1 MASGTV
7 GYQDTRGDKNW
18 VDWVAKK
25 LKEYWDGREEKE
37 DEKGGSLVAVGDNN
51 SLTQPITNVYVKVE
65 SPSGGGLGNN
75 FFSKGMLRDMNPR
88 NPDVMG
94 PTIANYQPP
103 TTRNMINIT
112 DTGEDEVVDVLAVQT
127 EVIDN
132 KLEALIGSVDQVA
145 KIQKAGIDK
154 QISLAQKASARQ
166 KSTLEENKL
175 ERIKNLSSTSPYMK
189 RTGQKG
195 GAAGGGGGIM
205 GSLMGAAAVGG
216 RAGRLGLGIGVK
228 NLANQVGRRGIR
240 RIGTRAVSAIGGRTG
255 ARIARRLGMRFAQKA
270 GKGFIGK
277 TLAKKVP
284 FLGLGLGGLFAI
296 QRLAKGDWGGAL
308 LELGSGIASTFPG
321 VGTAIS
327 AGLDTALLAKDMMGG
342 EGFRTGGSFITDA
355 PESGGLLGGIGNV
368 HGRERVTI
376 QPLNS
381 GQGKKSAIQQ
391 AKWTLQGWKESGT
404 DWAKLQAK
412 GLSQFWNAEGGL
424 STLGSLFSGISD
436 GAGNLIS
443 GVTDKVKEIV
453 SGINENVVQPVTQFV
468 KEKGSAAIN
477 WVVEGT
483 KSNINAVREGLSN
496 TGNALK
502 GTVNNAAEAINN
514 SGAANFI
521 RENILNSEKDDGF
534 IGDPAWG
541 IKLPS
546 WLGGPSDQSS
556 SATDSSMS
564 FAQAVDLGEQLSLST
579 LSNDAALGAF
589 NTNAG
594 TVNNFYSTSS
604 SNGGDNTPTSNE
616 AFPAEGHGNSLS
628 AFSALTLGT
637 L

>member
-7 GYQDTRGDKNW
+7 GYEDTRGDKSW
-18 VDWVAKK
+18 LGFVAKK
-25 LKEYWDGREEKE
+25 LKEYWDGREKKEK
-37 DEKGGSLVAVGDNN
+37 EKGGAIVAAGDNN
-51 SLTQPITNVYVKVE
+51 SLTQQITNVFVTVE
-65 SPSGGGLGNN
+65 SPTGGLGNN
-75 FFSKGMLRDMNPR
+75 FFSKGMLRDINPR

-94 PTIANYQPP
+94 GAAVNYQPP
-103 TTRNMINIT
+103 TTRNMINV
-112 DTGEDEVVDVLAVQT
+112 TGDDEGDVVDTLAVQT
-127 EVIDN
+127 EVLDN
-132 KLEALIGSVDQVA
+132 KLESLIGSVDQLG

-154 QISLAQKASARQ
+154 QISLAKKTAARQ
-166 KSTLEENKL
+166 RSTLEENKL
-175 ERIKNLSSTSPYMK
+175 ERIKDLSSTNPVK
-189 RTGQKG
+189 KALTA
-195 GAAGGGGGIM
+195 GAAGGGGGGVM

-240 RIGTRAVSAIGGRTG
+240 RVGTRAVSAIGGRTG

-270 GKGFIGK
+270 GKGFLGK

-368 HGRERVTI
+368 HGREKVTI

-381 GQGKKSAIQQ
+381 GSGKKSAIQQ

-404 DWAKLQAK
+404 DFAKLQAK

-424 STLGSLFSGISD
+424 SSLGSLFSGIGD
-436 GAGNLIS
+436 GAGNIIE
-443 GVTDKVKEIV
+443 GVTNRVKDAV
-453 SGINENVVQPVTQFV
+453 SSINQNVIQPVREFV
-468 KEKGSAAIN
+468 QNKAEGVKN

-483 KSNINAVREGLSN
+483 QSNIEKVGNFLSN
-496 TGNALK
+496 TRDGA
-502 GTVNNAAEAINN
+502 VDVFNNAASAINN

-521 RENILNSEKDDGF
+521 RQNVLGEEGDGF
-534 IGDPAWG
+534 IGNPAWG

-546 WLGGPSDQSS
+546 WLGGGNDQSS
-556 SATDSSMS
+556 VSDSSMS
-564 FAQAVDLGEQLSLST
+564 FAQAANLGEQLNLSNLST
-579 LSNDAALGAF
+579 DAALGAF
-589 NTNAG
+589 STNAG

-604 SNGGDNTPTSNE
+604 SGGENVPTSNE

>member
-7 GYQDTRGDKNW
+7 GYEDTRGDKSW
-18 VDWVAKK
+18 LGFVAKK
-25 LKEYWDGREEKE
+25 LKEYWDGREKKEK
-37 DEKGGSLVAVGDNN
+37 EKGGAIVAAGDNN
-51 SLTQPITNVYVKVE
+51 SLTQQITNVFVTVE
-65 SPSGGGLGNN
+65 SPTGGGLGNN

-166 KSTLEENKL
+166 RSTLEENKL
-175 ERIKNLSSTSPYMK
+175 ERIKDLSKTIGYK
-189 RTGQKG
+189 RAGQKG
-195 GAAGGGGGIM
+195 GAAGGGGGGVM
-205 GSLMGAAAVGG
+205 GSLLGAAAVGG

-240 RIGTRAVSAIGGRTG
+240 RVGTRAVSAIGGRTG

-270 GKGFIGK
+270 GKGFLGK

-368 HGRERVTI
+368 HGREKVTI

-424 STLGSLFSGISD
+424 SSLGSLFSSMGD
-436 GAGNLIS
+436 GAGNIIE
-443 GVTDKVKEIV
+443 GVTNRVKDAV
-453 SGINENVVQPVTQFV
+453 SAINQNVIQPVREFV
-468 KEKGSAAIN
+468 QNKAEGVKN

-483 KSNINAVREGLSN
+483 QSNIEKVGNFLSN
-496 TGNALK
+496 TRDGA
-502 GTVNNAAEAINN
+502 VDVFNNAASAINN

-521 RENILNSEKDDGF
+521 RQNVLGEEGDGF
-534 IGDPAWG
+534 IGNPAWG

-546 WLGGPSDQSS
+546 WLGGGNDQSS
-556 SATDSSMS
+556 VSDSSMS
-564 FAQAVDLGEQLSLST
+564 FAQAANLGEQLNLSNLST
-579 LSNDAALGAF
+579 DAALGAF
-589 NTNAG
+589 STNAG

-604 SNGGDNTPTSNE
+604 SGGENVPTSNE